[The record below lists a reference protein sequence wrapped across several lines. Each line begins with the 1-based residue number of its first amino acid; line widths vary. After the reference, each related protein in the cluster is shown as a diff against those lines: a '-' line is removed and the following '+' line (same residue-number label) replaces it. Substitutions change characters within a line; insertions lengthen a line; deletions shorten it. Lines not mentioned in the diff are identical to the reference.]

1 MGAGTDQYLS
11 NLKMKN
17 VVSAGFGFSD
27 KPQPKYGFD
36 ILLMVKWPTHVDYPL
51 IQTCVGL

>member
-17 VVSAGFGFSD
+17 VVSAGFGFLD

-36 ILLMVKWPTHVDYPL
+36 ILLMVKWPTHVDYPF
-51 IQTCVGL
+51 